1 MRFGKSLLL
10 LPLLALFVF
19 SCKKVEGPGG
29 KASIKGRLHA
39 QVIDGAG
46 NIINDYDLTDH
57 DVFII
62 YGDTTGGNY
71 FYDDDLKSSYQ
82 GQFEFNYLEVGTYT
96 IYLYEKCPTC
106 PSGEKALFTQVELT
120 EKKEVKDLGTIYV
133 RKNP

>member
-1 MRFGKSLLL
+1 MRFKSSFILVSIVSLVLL
-10 LPLLALFVF
+10 

-39 QVIDGAG
+39 QVFDGA
-46 NIINDYDLTDH
+46 NNMINEYDLTDQ

-62 YGDTTGGNY
+62 YGDTAGGNY
-71 FYDDDLKSSYQ
+71 FYDDDVKSSYQ

-96 IYLYEKCPTC
+96 IFVYEKCPTC
-106 PSGEKALFTQVELT
+106 PSGEKTLFYQVELT
-120 EKKEVKDLGTIYV
+120 EKKEVRDLGTINV